1 MLCLEVVM
9 YTVNPTE
16 DEARHDHLIKDE
28 LTPSYDSS
36 NLEPWRP
43 VDLGLML
50 FPRSYMLE
58 V

>member
-1 MLCLEVVM
+1 M